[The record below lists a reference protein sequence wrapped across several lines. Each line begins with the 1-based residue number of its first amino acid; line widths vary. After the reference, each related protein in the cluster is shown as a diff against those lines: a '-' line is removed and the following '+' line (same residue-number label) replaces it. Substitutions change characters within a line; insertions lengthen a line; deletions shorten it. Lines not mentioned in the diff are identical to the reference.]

1 MADMFAPLVAQL
13 KANPKT
19 IVFTEG
25 NDPRIL
31 EAASKLLAEGV
42 LKVVMVGNEAECK
55 AAAAAGNFDISAA
68 EIIDPENYA
77 GFDEMVSTM
86 VELRK
91 GKQSAE
97 ECTALLKKS
106 NYFGTMLVKM
116 GKADCLLGGATY
128 STADTV
134 RPALQL
140 VKTKKGAHLVSSSF
154 ILFRKDKDGN
164 DEKYCMGDCAIN
176 IDYQDTVDKA
186 TGAVTFTA
194 AQKLAEVAVESAR
207 TAEFFGIDPKVALL
221 SFSTKG
227 SGKGGTVQL
236 SHDATIEAQ
245 KLAPELAIDGE
256 MQFDAAVSPVVGQL
270 KFPGSKVAGYAN
282 TFIFPCIE
290 AGNIGYKIAQRLGG
304 FEAYGPILQG
314 LNAPINDLSR
324 GCTAD
329 EVYKMAIITAGM
341 A

>member
-140 VKTKKGAHLVSSSF
+140 IKCKPGISSVSSCF
-154 ILFRKDKDGN
+154 IMMRG
-164 DEKYCMGDCAIN
+164 DEKLAMADCAIN
-176 IDYQDTVDKA
+176 IDPTED
-186 TGAVTFTA
+186 
-194 AQKLAEVAVESAR
+194 EIVESTVETAH
-207 TAEFFGIDPKVALL
+207 TAEIFGIEPRVALL
-221 SFSTKG
+221 SYSTKG
-227 SGKGGTVQL
+227 SGKGETV
-236 SHDATIEAQ
+236 DKMRNATLRVQEAH
-245 KLAPELAIDGE
+245 PELAVDGE
-256 MQFDAAVSPVVGQL
+256 LQFDAAVAPEVGQL
-270 KFPGSKVAGYAN
+270 KAPGSKVAGYAN
-282 TFIFPCIE
+282 TFIFPNIN

-304 FEAYGPILQG
+304 FDAYGPILQG

-324 GCTAD
+324 GCNAD
-329 EVYKMAIITAGM
+329 EVYKMALITA
-341 A
+341 ALI

>member
-77 GFDEMVSTM
+77 GFDEMVNTM

-91 GKQSAE
+91 GKQTAE
-97 ECTALLKKS
+97 ECTAMLKKS

-128 STADTV
+128 STADTI

-140 VKTKKGAHLVSSSF
+140 VKTKKGAHLVSSCF
-154 ILFRKDKDGN
+154 ILDRDCGEEGLKRIA
-164 DEKYCMGDCAIN
+164 MGDCAVN
-176 IDYQDTVDKA
+176 IDYIVSSSHEKSIQWLVPLHSPRVADRTICLPF
-186 TGAVTFTA
+186 TFTMR
-194 AQKLAEVAVESAR
+194 LNVPSFH
-207 TAEFFGIDPKVALL
+207 FFRLPIMHN
-221 SFSTKG
+221 
-227 SGKGGTVQL
+227 QL
-236 SHDATIEAQ
+236 HWR
-245 KLAPELAIDGE
+245 
-256 MQFDAAVSPVVGQL
+256 VCW
-270 KFPGSKVAGYAN
+270 KFN
-282 TFIFPCIE
+282 T
-290 AGNIGYKIAQRLGG
+290 
-304 FEAYGPILQG
+304 
-314 LNAPINDLSR
+314 
-324 GCTAD
+324 
-329 EVYKMAIITAGM
+329 
-341 A
+341 